1 MYVRSLNKKLFGG
14 VKFVKSL
21 LTLSSSQNILALL
34 CYIIIVVNLIFVLNT
49 YKWFSSSDDNKS
61 SNITDDLSI
70 LNVTIDTSGIF
81 KHLRAPHFESKFEH
95 DFFHCKH
102 L

>member
-1 MYVRSLNKKLFGG
+1 MHVRSLNKKLIGG

-34 CYIIIVVNLIFVLNT
+34 CHIIIVVNLIFVLNT
-49 YKWFSSSDDNKS
+49 YKWFSSSDDKS
-61 SNITDDLSI
+61 SNITGDLSI
-70 LNVTIDTSGIF
+70 NMNGTIGITGIL
-81 KHLRAPHFESKFEH
+81 KHLRAPHFARKFEH